1 MKILIS
7 LIIVQ
12 MNLVCG
18 GYNTRSG
25 DLNSCEVN
33 KVGERSWS
41 PMTSLP
47 GERAEVRGITIG
59 SEVFMIGNIGLV
71 NTIIT
76 SSLQYSG
83 GGSKTTNIFSLDLNT
98 EEWKLVDH
106 LNVSYIF
113 HAVSSVDLTLF
124 NFCK

>member
-1 MKILIS
+1 
-7 LIIVQ
+7 
-12 MNLVCG
+12 
-18 GYNTRSG
+18 
-25 DLNSCEVN
+25 
-33 KVGERSWS
+33 
-41 PMTSLP
+41 MTSLP

-59 SEVFMIGNIGLV
+59 SEVFMIGNIGLA